1 MDVLP
6 RGARRHAHAR
16 AAGGGGRRR
25 GRPRHGGNGTA
36 PRSSSCDTATCAWIA
51 AAIGRVIVRFSDTN
65 GHRGGVD
72 KRCQIDVG
80 LRPSGSVRSEDTDAD
95 LGVAVNRAADR
106 VARAVARVLER
117 ERAWDEGPLR
127 ARTGGG
133 SKA

>member
-1 MDVLP
+1 MQIQIRARHVAVTEALHAHVE
-6 RGARRHAHAR
+6 RRLGFALARFGAR
-16 AAGGGGRRR
+16 
-25 GRPRHGGNGTA
+25 
-36 PRSSSCDTATCAWIA
+36 
-51 AAIGRVIVRFSDTN
+51 IGRVLVRFSDPN

-80 LRPSGSVRSEDTDAD
+80 LRPSGRVRGEDTDAD

-117 ERAWDEGPLR
+117 ERAWDEGPSR